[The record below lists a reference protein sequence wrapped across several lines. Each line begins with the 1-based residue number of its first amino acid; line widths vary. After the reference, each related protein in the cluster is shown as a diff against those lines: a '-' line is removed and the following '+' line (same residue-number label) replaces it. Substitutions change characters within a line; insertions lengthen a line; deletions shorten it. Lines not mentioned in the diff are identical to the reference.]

1 MNWIKCIRI
10 KVSLN
15 LIRVDNGDNDV
26 IGDVVL
32 LVGK

>member
-1 MNWIKCIRI
+1 MYKI